1 MDDKMI
7 VDLYFDRDEK
17 AIEATEE
24 KYGKYCFTV
33 AFNILN
39 SEEDS
44 KECVND
50 TYINAWNSIPPHR
63 PEVLRT
69 FLGKI
74 TRNISLNR
82 YESNRAAKRFCG
94 ADLAYEELE
103 EYIPDG
109 IEVADEVVLKDTLE
123 RFLESLKERE
133 RIIFLRRY
141 WYFCSIREISL
152 SLKMSEGNVKVILL
166 RAREK
171 LLKFLEQEKG

>member
-17 AIEATEE
+17 AIQITEE
-24 KYGKYCFTV
+24 KYGRYCFSV

-50 TYINAWNSIPPHR
+50 TYISVWNSIPPHR
-63 PEVLRT
+63 PEQLRT

-82 YESNRAAKRFCG
+82 FQSNRASKRFCG
-94 ADLAYEELE
+94 ADIAFEELE
-103 EYIPDG
+103 EYIPSD
-109 IEVADEVVLKDTLE
+109 IEFVDEIVLKDTIE
-123 RFLESLKERE
+123 RFLDSLKERE

-141 WYFCSIREISL
+141 WYFCSIREIAL
-152 SLKMSEGNVKVILL
+152 SLKMSEGNVKVVLS
-166 RAREK
+166 RTRNK
-171 LLKFLEQEKG
+171 LLEFLEQEKG

>member
-1 MDDKMI
+1 MDDSMI
-7 VDLYFDRDEK
+7 INLYFERNED
-17 AIEATEE
+17 AIKATEE

-50 TYINAWNSIPPHR
+50 TYVGAWNSIPPHR

-69 FLGKI
+69 FLGKL

-82 YESNRAAKRFCG
+82 YAKDRAKKRFCG
-94 ADLAYEELE
+94 ADLAFEELE
-103 EYIPDG
+103 EYIPDC
-109 IEVADEVVLKDTLE
+109 IELIDEIVLKDTLE
-123 RFLESLKERE
+123 RFLDSLKERE

-141 WYFCSIREISL
+141 WYFCSIREIAL
-152 SLKMSEGNVKVILL
+152 SLKLSEGNVRVTLL
-166 RAREK
+166 RTREK
-171 LLKFLEQEKG
+171 LLKFLEAEKG